1 MQATWARMESPISI
15 LGRVSLSIGGAR
27 RYNPRP
33 GVDRAAAQRWMHER
47 MSVHTTP
54 AGEVTVSTLRKMKRD
69 GVPIAAMTA
78 YDASFARVLDTAG
91 IDVVLVGDSLGMV
104 IQGRNTTLPVTVDE
118 TIYHACSVYRGL
130 ERALLMVDMPFMSF
144 ADAETA
150 VANAGR
156 MLKEAGA
163 QMVKLEGGSAQV
175 ATVHRLNECGI
186 PVCAHLGLKPQSV
199 HKIGGYRMQG
209 RDEASARAMLE
220 DALALEAAGAD
231 MVLLECVPAL
241 LAREISDNLSV
252 PVIGIG
258 SGADCDGQIL
268 VLYDAIGVSPR
279 TPRFARDFLAGAG
292 SVAEAMRTYT
302 EDVRARRFPAT
313 EQTVE

>member
-1 MQATWARMESPISI
+1 
-15 LGRVSLSIGGAR
+15 
-27 RYNPRP
+27 
-33 GVDRAAAQRWMHER
+33 
-47 MSVHTTP
+47 MSVYTTP
-54 AGEVTVSTLRKMKRD
+54 AGEVTVTSLQAMKRERR
-69 GVPIAAMTA
+69 PIAAMTA
-78 YDASFARVLDTAG
+78 YDASFAALVDSVG
-91 IDVVLVGDSLGMV
+91 MDVVLVGDSLGMV
-104 IQGRNTTLPVTVDE
+104 IHGQNTTLPVTVDE
-118 TIYHACSVYRGL
+118 MIYHARCVRRGL
-130 ERALLMVDMPFMSF
+130 KRALLMVDLPFLSF
-144 ADAETA
+144 ASPEAAIE
-150 VANAGR
+150 NAGR
-156 MLKEAGA
+156 ILKESGA
-163 QMVKLEGGSAQV
+163 QMVKLEGGAAQA

-231 MVLLECVPAL
+231 IVLLECVPAS
-241 LAREISDNLSV
+241 LAREIAGNLNV

-279 TPRFARDFLAGAG
+279 PPRFSRDFLAGSESIAD
-292 SVAEAMRTYT
+292 AMASYV
-302 EDVRARRFPAT
+302 EHVRARTFPGT